1 MAIQTPPLSVDDQEY
16 YPLHEE
22 DDVPETPPHR
32 RQVTDLDTALRAHFP
47 GWFVSGNVCLY
58 WEPGNTRDYRAPDVF
73 VVKEPLS
80 EPVTRVYQLWKQ
92 PPVAFALEVG
102 SRSTLRQDVG
112 PKVEIYRDRVKAREY
127 YHADLDHKVQ
137 RLWRQGPGGYEE
149 LAPETNGRLRSA
161 ELGLELDL
169 DEAGTLRIYTEAGE
183 LLLTHAEERERRIA
197 TEERLAVAEQ
207 QAAQEAQRRE
217 AAVEQAA
224 EEAARRQTAEQR
236 AAEEAVRRAAAEQQA
251 AQEAARRAE
260 LERQLAALQ
269 ARMARQETEPGA

>member
-47 GWFVSGNVCLY
+47 AWFVSGNVCIY

-73 VVKEPLS
+73 VVKEPLT

-112 PKVEIYRDRVKAREY
+112 PKVGIYRDRVKAREY
-127 YHADLDHKVQ
+127 YHADLDHEVQ

-149 LAPETNGRLRSA
+149 IALEPNGRLRSA
-161 ELGLELDL
+161 ELGLEFDL

-183 LLLTHAEERERRIA
+183 LLLTHAEERQRRIATEERLEA

-207 QAAQEAQRRE
+207 QAAAEAQRRE
-217 AAVEQAA
+217 AAEEQAA
-224 EEAARRQTAEQR
+224 EEAARRQTAEQ
-236 AAEEAVRRAAAEQQA
+236 
-251 AQEAARRAE
+251 EAAREAQQ
-260 LERQLAALQ
+260 RQ
-269 ARMARQETEPGA
+269 